1 MFAFKLTQSAG
12 PDLLVTAS
20 VCRFPYGVGMMAA
33 QPSAPVQYT
42 GQPTGPG
49 GQPAPQLRPLFPS
62 AQPGTPSP
70 GPPTSRATF
79 PGKIRRSHSPS
90 ILLSCSPAYSAE
102 SEVEKKPQLIAST
115 GSSSKIIHPAEDISL
130 VSSQSPVR
138 QSPHCPPSGGAEG
151 GDAQVQASSGGGGQ
165 PGWAGGGQLRPPD
178 DDAQH
183 GGAHGPAA
191 DHGGRRLTAPNV
203 TTPTAAAATTTTF
216 KTRPGARD
224 DPRPPHAAAG
234 RSASLHGSAR
244 PRESAS
250 GMASPSS
257 SSSALASFQI
267 ALLGRPHS
275 PVCFVC
281 YLFCFSSEVSKPP
294 SNSAFTFPR

>member
-1 MFAFKLTQSAG
+1 
-12 PDLLVTAS
+12 
-20 VCRFPYGVGMMAA
+20 MMAA

-138 QSPHCPPSGGAEG
+138 QSLTLNPQEELRAAMPKYKPAPVAAASQAG
-151 GDAQVQASSGGGGQ
+151 QVVVSSGLQ
-165 PGWAGGGQLRPPD
+165 MMMPSTAGLMAQQQTMVDAASQLQMLQHQQQQQQQQQLLRPGLVPGMIPGLPM
-178 DDAQH
+178 QQL
-183 GGAHGPAA
+183 GGVPASMA
-191 DHGGRRLTAPNV
+191 L
-203 TTPTAAAATTTTF
+203 
-216 KTRPGARD
+216 PGLVSQ
-224 DPRPPHAAAG
+224 PQVWHHPPPPPPPWQAF
-234 RSASLHGSAR
+234 RSH
-244 PRESAS
+244 
-250 GMASPSS
+250 
-257 SSSALASFQI
+257 
-267 ALLGRPHS
+267 
-275 PVCFVC
+275 
-281 YLFCFSSEVSKPP
+281 Y
-294 SNSAFTFPR
+294 